1 MKTNHNLIN
10 TIPIMCHMFYIL
22 TNIVLN
28 VPKLSLENL
37 QVYRSQ
43 DSTMNIEAE
52 VASTSFG
59 YSEYIPPD
67 SARDFDSDGVEIVRF
82 QLAQIEY
89 HSMHRQPS
97 VCDADSEGDTGASDE
112 ISSFDHLLENPALDA
127 EKSETHR
134 PSSSEPRRSLAGDT
148 KDVASGAAISADY
161 ACLSTSSSMR
171 RGKSVGK
178 SSEGTEMMSLMNGR
192 QESNPGQQYS

>member
-1 MKTNHNLIN
+1 
-10 TIPIMCHMFYIL
+10 
-22 TNIVLN
+22 
-28 VPKLSLENL
+28 
-37 QVYRSQ
+37 
-43 DSTMNIEAE
+43 MNIEAE

-97 VCDADSEGDTGASDE
+97 VCDADSEAETGASDE

-134 PSSSEPRRSLAGDT
+134 QSLSSVEPRRSLAGDT
-148 KDVASGAAISADY
+148 KDVGSGAATGADY
-161 ACLSTSSSMR
+161 ACTSTSVR

-178 SSEGTEMMSLMNGR
+178 SEEGTEMMSLMNGR
-192 QESNPGQQYS
+192 QDSNPGQQYS

>member
-1 MKTNHNLIN
+1 
-10 TIPIMCHMFYIL
+10 MCHTFYVL
-22 TNIVLN
+22 TKIVLN
-28 VPKLSLENL
+28 DAKLSLENF

-43 DSTMNIEAE
+43 ESTMNIEAE

-112 ISSFDHLLENPALDA
+112 MSSFDHLLENPASEA

-134 PSSSEPRRSLAGDT
+134 PASVEPRRSLAGDP
-148 KDVASGAAISADY
+148 KDAGSGAAAGADY
-161 ACLSTSSSMR
+161 ACLSTTSAR
-171 RGKSVGK
+171 RGKSAGETE
-178 SSEGTEMMSLMNGR
+178 EGTEMMSLMNGR
-192 QESNPGQQYS
+192 QDSNPGQQYS

>member
-1 MKTNHNLIN
+1 
-10 TIPIMCHMFYIL
+10 
-22 TNIVLN
+22 
-28 VPKLSLENL
+28 
-37 QVYRSQ
+37 
-43 DSTMNIEAE
+43 MNIEAE

-97 VCDADSEGDTGASDE
+97 VCDADSEADTGASDE

-134 PSSSEPRRSLAGDT
+134 QSSSSVEPRRSLAGDA
-148 KDVASGAAISADY
+148 KDVGSGAATSADY
-161 ACLSTSSSMR
+161 ACTSTSVSSVR

-178 SSEGTEMMSLMNGR
+178 SEGTEMMSLMNGR
-192 QESNPGQQYS
+192 QDSNPGQQYS